1 METNVEK
8 TEEMRI
14 SIHLSLM
21 QIVLDQK
28 QQENV
33 EYFSY
38 LGNMITNDM

>member
-1 METNVEK
+1 MNVEK
-8 TEEMRI
+8 TEEMRL

-38 LGNMITNDM
+38 LSNMIISDV

>member
-1 METNVEK
+1 MEMNVEK
-8 TEEMRI
+8 TEEMRL

-38 LGNMITNDM
+38 LSNMIISDV

>member
-1 METNVEK
+1 MNVEK

-38 LGNMITNDM
+38 LGNMITNDV

>member
-1 METNVEK
+1 MEMNVEK

-38 LGNMITNDM
+38 LGNMITNDV